1 LKVTCRTPLP
11 RPEVPL
17 TSPFLDRLARGPV
30 LADGALGT
38 MLYARGIPFDHNFDE
53 LNLTQPKIVGSIHRD
68 YLLAGADLI
77 ETNTFGA
84 NRSRLAPFGCEDKV
98 RLIARQGA
106 RIARDAREVVG
117 VPALVGGSMG
127 PLGKPLA
134 PFGTIEPAEA
144 EGMFREAAEGLLEGG
159 VDVFVLETF
168 GDLNEIKAAL
178 AAVKSVCT
186 LPVVALMTF
195 GEDGRTPFGHEPGE
209 CYAALADAGADVVG
223 ANCSVGPQPTL
234 DVLLAMRAARE
245 ARAAANGGARLP
257 LLAAMPN
264 AGLPQLVGGRYLYMA
279 TPEYFGA
286 YARRFVEAGV
296 TLVGGCC
303 GTTPAHVAAMRADL
317 SLGSAIEEAV
327 AGAASPGATVVAAP
341 VVAPRAAVSVPA
353 ASPSAEAAGEREEPS
368 ILRAMRER
376 FFISVELDPPRG
388 SNPQKILAGAAL
400 LAQHGIDAINVA
412 DSPMARVRMSA
423 QALTYVVMRHYP
435 QFETI
440 LHFTCRDRNLMGIQ
454 ADLLGAHAMG
464 LRTILALTGDP
475 PSAGDY
481 PNVTAVYDVD
491 SVGLIRVIRKLNEGT
506 DLAGNPIGERTNFAI
521 ACAVNPTADDLDL
534 EVTRFREK
542 IDAGADFAMTQPF
555 YDMAV
560 WDAFLERFGPI
571 EIPVLLGILPL
582 QSHRHAEFMH
592 NEVPGIS
599 VPEALR
605 ERLREA
611 GAGAQ
616 AEGVRHARAL
626 YAAARERFAGVYL
639 MPSFGRYEN
648 VLEVLS
654 GSFPATS
661 SAKAPTL
668 G

>member
-1 LKVTCRTPLP
+1 M
-11 RPEVPL
+11 
-17 TSPFLDRLARGPV
+17 TSPFLARLAGGPV

-53 LNLTQPKIVGSIHRD
+53 LNLAQPRIVGAIHRD

-84 NRSRLAPFGCEDKV
+84 NRVRLAPFGSEDKV

-106 RIARDAREVVG
+106 RLARDAREVVG
-117 VPALVGGSMG
+117 VPALVAGSMG
-127 PLGKPLA
+127 PLGKPLL
-134 PFGTIEPAEA
+134 PFGTIEAAEA

-159 VDVFVLETF
+159 VDLFMLETF
-168 GDLNEIKAAL
+168 GDLGEITAAL
-178 AAVKSVCT
+178 AAVKSLCT

-195 GEDGRTPFGHEPGE
+195 GEDGRTAFGHAPAD
-209 CYAALADAGADVVG
+209 CYAALADAGADVIG

-245 ARAAANGGARLP
+245 ARAAKDAGAALP
-257 LLAAMPN
+257 PLAAMPN

-296 TLVGGCC
+296 ALVGGCC
-303 GTTPAHVAAMRADL
+303 GTTPAHVAAMR
-317 SLGSAIEEAV
+317 SNLGLAAAV
-327 AGAASPGATVVAAP
+327 AQATAEPTPAPASADAPAGTTVTVE
-341 VVAPRAAVSVPA
+341 APRSEATPPPPA
-353 ASPSAEAAGEREEPS
+353 PAPDAREQRDERDEPT
-368 ILRAMRER
+368 ILAAMRTR
-376 FFISVELDPPRG
+376 FFVSVELDPPRG
-388 SNPQKILAGAAL
+388 INPQKILAGAAL
-400 LAQHGIDAINVA
+400 LAGHGVDAINVA

-423 QALTYVVMRHYP
+423 QSLTYLVMRHYP

-491 SVGLIRVIRKLNEGT
+491 SVGLIRVIQKLNQGT

-534 EVTRFREK
+534 EVARFREK
-542 IDAGADFAMTQPF
+542 LDAGADFAMTQPF

-560 WDAFLERFGPI
+560 WDAFLARFGPI
-571 EIPVLLGILPL
+571 GIPVLLGILPL
-582 QSHRHAEFMH
+582 QSFRHAEFMH
-592 NEVPGIS
+592 HEVPGIT

-605 ERLREA
+605 EKLREA

-654 GSFPATS
+654 GASPPAPAASRSFQA
-661 SAKAPTL
+661 
-668 G
+668 

>member
-1 LKVTCRTPLP
+1 M
-11 RPEVPL
+11 

-209 CYAALADAGADVVG
+209 CYAALADAGADVIG

-234 DVLLAMRAARE
+234 DVLVAMRVARE
-245 ARAAANGGARLP
+245 ARAAANGNARLP
-257 LLAAMPN
+257 RLAAMPN
-264 AGLPQLVGGRYLYMA
+264 AGLPQ
-279 TPEYFGA
+279 
-286 YARRFVEAGV
+286 
-296 TLVGGCC
+296 LVGGCC

-317 SLGSAIEEAV
+317 SLGAAIEEAAATASGTV
-327 AGAASPGATVVAAP
+327 AVATPPAGPSAPPRASASPASTSCPASAATRTCSRCSR
-341 VVAPRAAVSVPA
+341 APRRPPPPRRVRPR
-353 ASPSAEAAGEREEPS
+353 PSAEASMHLQGTTA
-368 ILRAMRER
+368 
-376 FFISVELDPPRG
+376 
-388 SNPQKILAGAAL
+388 
-400 LAQHGIDAINVA
+400 
-412 DSPMARVRMSA
+412 
-423 QALTYVVMRHYP
+423 
-435 QFETI
+435 
-440 LHFTCRDRNLMGIQ
+440 
-454 ADLLGAHAMG
+454 
-464 LRTILALTGDP
+464 LAL
-475 PSAGDY
+475 AL
-481 PNVTAVYDVD
+481 
-491 SVGLIRVIRKLNEGT
+491 VG
-506 DLAGNPIGERTNFAI
+506 AI
-521 ACAVNPTADDLDL
+521 ASP
-534 EVTRFREK
+534 
-542 IDAGADFAMTQPF
+542 P
-555 YDMAV
+555 
-560 WDAFLERFGPI
+560 
-571 EIPVLLGILPL
+571 
-582 QSHRHAEFMH
+582 H
-592 NEVPGIS
+592 
-599 VPEALR
+599 
-605 ERLREA
+605 
-611 GAGAQ
+611 
-616 AEGVRHARAL
+616 
-626 YAAARERFAGVYL
+626 AGVAGWWRRSL
-639 MPSFGRYEN
+639 LRDLIDPRSLHPIDEVQLARGRRLGRDSHGGPFTIRPWRRGVGRY
-648 VLEVLS
+648 
-654 GSFPATS
+654 GA
-661 SAKAPTL
+661 
-668 G
+668 

>member
-1 LKVTCRTPLP
+1 M
-11 RPEVPL
+11 
-17 TSPFLDRLARGPV
+17 TSPFLDRLTRGPV
-30 LADGALGT
+30 LADGAFGT

-98 RLIARQGA
+98 RLIARQGV

-134 PFGTIEPAEA
+134 PFGTIEPDEA
-144 EGMFREAAEGLLEGG
+144 EGLFREAAEGLLEGG
-159 VDVFVLETF
+159 VDLFVLETF
-168 GDLNEIKAAL
+168 GDLREIQAAL
-178 AAVKSVCT
+178 AAVRSVCR

-195 GEDGRTPFGHEPGE
+195 GEDGRTPFGHAPGE
-209 CYAALADAGADVVG
+209 CYDALADAGADVIG

-234 DVLLAMRAARE
+234 DVVLAMRAARD
-245 ARAAANGGARLP
+245 ARAAANGGARVP
-257 LLAAMPN
+257 ALAAMPN

-279 TPEYFGA
+279 TPEYFGG
-286 YARRFVEAGV
+286 YARRFVDAGV
-296 TLVGGCC
+296 ALVGGCC

-317 SLGSAIEEAV
+317 ELGRAIEEATAV
-327 AGAASPGATVVAAP
+327 APGSATASATVLAP
-341 VVAPRAAVSVPA
+341 AGPASAPRADTPA
-353 ASPSAEAAGEREEPS
+353 ATGPEGGGGEGAREEPA

-388 SNPQKILAGAAL
+388 GNPQKILAGAAL
-400 LAQHGIDAINVA
+400 LARHGIDAINVA

-423 QALTYVVMRHYP
+423 QALTYLVMRHYP

-491 SVGLIRVIRKLNEGT
+491 SVGLIRVIKKLNSGT

-534 EVTRFREK
+534 EVSRFREK
-542 IDAGADFAMTQPF
+542 IEAGADFAMTQPF
-555 YDMAV
+555 YEMKV
-560 WDAFLERFGPI
+560 WDDFLARFGPVP
-571 EIPVLLGILPL
+571 IPVLLGILPL

-592 NEVPGIS
+592 HEVPGIS

-611 GAGAQ
+611 GANAQ

-626 YAAARERFAGVYL
+626 YAEARERFAGVYL

-654 GSFPATS
+654 GAPSTPAADSSRSFQP
-661 SAKAPTL
+661 
-668 G
+668 

>member
-1 LKVTCRTPLP
+1 RT
-11 RPEVPL
+11 
-17 TSPFLDRLARGPV
+17 A
-30 LADGALGT
+30 
-38 MLYARGIPFDHNFDE
+38 
-53 LNLTQPKIVGSIHRD
+53 
-68 YLLAGADLI
+68 
-77 ETNTFGA
+77 
-84 NRSRLAPFGCEDKV
+84 
-98 RLIARQGA
+98 
-106 RIARDAREVVG
+106 
-117 VPALVGGSMG
+117 
-127 PLGKPLA
+127 
-134 PFGTIEPAEA
+134 
-144 EGMFREAAEGLLEGG
+144 
-159 VDVFVLETF
+159 
-168 GDLNEIKAAL
+168 
-178 AAVKSVCT
+178 
-186 LPVVALMTF
+186 
-195 GEDGRTPFGHEPGE
+195 FGHAPAD
-209 CYAALADAGADVVG
+209 CYAALADAGADVIG

-234 DVLLAMRAARE
+234 DVLVAMGAARQ
-245 ARAAANGGARLP
+245 ARAAANVGVVLP
-257 LLAAMPN
+257 RLAAMPN

-286 YARRFVEAGV
+286 YARRFAEAGV
-296 TLVGGCC
+296 ALIGGCC
-303 GTTPAHVAAMRADL
+303 GTTPEHVAAMRTDL
-317 SLGSAIEEAV
+317 ALAAAV
-327 AGAASPGATVVAAP
+327 AGAIALPPASGPAANLPETVE
-341 VVAPRAAVSVPA
+341 APRSEATPPPA
-353 ASPSAEAAGEREEPS
+353 TATGAPARGELDEPS
-368 ILRAMRER
+368 ILSLMRQR
-376 FFISVELDPPRG
+376 FFVSVELDPPRG
-388 SNPQKILAGAAL
+388 INPEKILAGAAL
-400 LAQHGIDAINVA
+400 LAGHGVDAINVA

-423 QALTYVVMRHYP
+423 QALTYLVMRHYP

-534 EVTRFREK
+534 EVARFREK

-560 WDAFLERFGPI
+560 WEEFLERFGPI

-582 QSHRHAEFMH
+582 QSFRHAEFMH
-592 NEVPGIS
+592 NEVPGIT

-605 ERLREA
+605 ERMKEA

-626 YAAARERFAGVYL
+626 LSEARERFAGVYL

-654 GSFPATS
+654 GSAPAPAS
-661 SAKAPTL
+661 SR

>member
-1 LKVTCRTPLP
+1 
-11 RPEVPL
+11 L

-53 LNLTQPKIVGSIHRD
+53 LNLSQPKVVGAIHRD
-68 YLLAGADLI
+68 YLAAGAELI

-84 NRSRLAPFGCEDKV
+84 NRVRLAAFGCEDRV

-117 VPALVGGSMG
+117 VPALVAGSMG

-134 PFGTIEPAEA
+134 PFGTIEAADA
-144 EGMFREAAEGLLEGG
+144 EGLFREAAEGLLEGG

-168 GDLNEIKAAL
+168 GDLAEIQAAL
-178 AAVKSVCT
+178 RAVRSLCT
-186 LPVVALMTF
+186 LPVVTLMTF
-195 GEDGRTPFGHEPGE
+195 GEDGRTAFGHEPAD
-209 CYAALADAGADVVG
+209 CYAALAEAGADVIG

-234 DVLLAMRAARE
+234 DVLAAMAAARE
-245 ARAAANGGARLP
+245 ARAAANGGGAP
-257 LLAAMPN
+257 SPALAAMPN
-264 AGLPQLVGGRYLYMA
+264 AGLPQLLGGRYLYMA
-279 TPEYFGA
+279 TPEYFGG
-286 YARRFVEAGV
+286 YVRRFVEAGV
-296 TLVGGCC
+296 SLVGGCC
-303 GTTPAHVAAMRADL
+303 GTTPAHVAAMRAGL
-317 SLGSAIEEAV
+317 
-327 AGAASPGATVVAAP
+327 
-341 VVAPRAAVSVPA
+341 PR
-353 ASPSAEAAGEREEPS
+353 AEAAGAGGAASATRPEPVDAPLEVAAAAPGAAASGGDESGDRERREEPS
-368 ILRAMRER
+368 ILRRLRER
-376 FFISVELDPPRG
+376 FFVSVELDPPRG
-388 SNPQKILAGAAL
+388 INPQKILAGAAL
-400 LAQHGIDAINVA
+400 LAGHGVDAINVA

-423 QALTYVVMRHYP
+423 QALTYLVMRHYP

-491 SVGLIRVIRKLNEGT
+491 SVGLIRVIRKLNAGT
-506 DLAGNPIGERTNFAI
+506 DLAGNPIGEHTNFAI
-521 ACAVNPTADDLDL
+521 ACAVNPTADDLGV
-534 EVTRFREK
+534 EIERFREK
-542 IDAGADFAMTQPF
+542 IEAGADFAMTQPF

-571 EIPVLLGILPL
+571 PIPVLLGILPL
-582 QSHRHAEFMH
+582 QSYRHAEFMH
-592 NEVPGIS
+592 NEVPGIR
-599 VPEALR
+599 VPEGLR
-605 ERLREA
+605 ERLRAA

-616 AEGVRHARAL
+616 AEGVRHAREL

-654 GSFPATS
+654 GDPRPAAPAASRSFQA
-661 SAKAPTL
+661 
-668 G
+668 